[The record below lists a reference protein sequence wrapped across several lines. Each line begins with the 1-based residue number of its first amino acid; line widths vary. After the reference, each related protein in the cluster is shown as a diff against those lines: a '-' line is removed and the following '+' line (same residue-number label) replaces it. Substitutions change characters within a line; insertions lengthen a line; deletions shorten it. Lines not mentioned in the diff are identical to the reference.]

1 MDPKKRMEDL
11 VNQYNDCMSKKQQF
25 HDLAQQCLGAIE
37 VLKKIEEDKECQDSD
52 EKVKKG

>member
-1 MDPKKRMEDL
+1 MDLKKRMEDL